1 MRYDMISADIRK
13 VVDKWENDMLRNVQ
27 ALNARVG

>member
-13 VVDKWENDMLRNVQ
+13 VVDKWENE
-27 ALNARVG
+27 ALETVREVDAER